1 MDMAIQILGAVL
13 ILAAFAASQF
23 GLLALSSPAYLVF
36 NFVGSGLLGI
46 NALDG
51 RQCGF
56 VLLEFVW
63 ALVSAIGLVK
73 VLRGD
78 PPQAAAHTSSAVRRS
93 SAQWAASLSS
103 SKSRTIARM
112 TARPLEPVSS

>member
-1 MDMAIQILGAVL
+1 MVIQVLGAVL

-23 GLLALSSPAYLVF
+23 GLLGMSSPAYLVF

-46 NALDG
+46 NALEG
-51 RQCGF
+51 HQWGF

-73 VLRGD
+73 VVRGEG
-78 PPQAAAHTSSAVRRS
+78 PQAAAH
-93 SAQWAASLSS
+93 
-103 SKSRTIARM
+103 
-112 TARPLEPVSS
+112 